1 MRLGIRGAIFGDIID
16 IGVERTCLK
25 KEEIPEFCKLCPGPM
40 AKGVGGTV
48 TILAGLSTILGR

>member
-1 MRLGIRGAIFGDIID
+1 MRLEISGAIFGGIID

-25 KEEIPEFCKLCPGPM
+25 KEEISAFCKLCPGPM
-40 AKGVGGTV
+40 AKGFGGTV